1 MLERLVSRL
10 VSNQVTGLKHRLSGL
25 GLIAFALLLLA
36 LAAVFAFLAL
46 HLWLS
51 TMIEPWQAALAVAG
65 IIILVSLAL
74 WLAGRA
80 KIRRERGRTMLVD
93 DEIQALIRQLSAEGG
108 LGGTKPAL
116 SLVAA
121 AALIGLVIG
130 RRAPK

>member
-10 VSNQVTGLKHRLSGL
+10 VSNQVAGLKRRISGL
-25 GLIAFALLLLA
+25 SLIVFALLLLA

-51 TMIEPWQAALAVAG
+51 TIIEPWQAALTVAG
-65 IIILVSLAL
+65 LVVLVSLAL

-80 KIRRERGRTMLVD
+80 KVRRERGRTMLMD

-116 SLVAA
+116 GIVAA
-121 AALIGLVIG
+121 AALIGLIIG